1 MKYSTVIALL
11 LATSNTSAIRLNKG
25 DDKPGQKDIGLSA
38 DLAF

>member
-11 LATSNTSAIRLNKG
+11 LATSNTSAIKLKG